1 MNKLK
6 LNLLDILIIG
16 AVVLVLALGVF
27 ILTGN
32 SGSNTPSVVA
42 PQNTTATLDFQIKDA
57 DLSLGEKFQQGAE
70 NNAPVW
76 VGIKERFEGKI
87 VDVKVTPAEKPGDD
101 IYGGN
106 AVIAKSQVLYDIT
119 VTIEAPAVE
128 TESAITSS
136 GTAIRVGEQTAVRGK
151 GFAGFGYII
160 GLTTRN

>member
-16 AVVLVLALGVF
+16 AVVLVLALGIF
-27 ILTGN
+27 ILKGT
-32 SGSNTPSVVA
+32 SDSSTPSVAA
-42 PQNTTATLDFQIKDA
+42 PQNTTAVLDFQIKDA
-57 DLSLGEKFQQGAE
+57 DLSLGEAFQEAAQ

-87 VDVKVTPAEKPGDD
+87 VDVKVTPAEEIGDD
-101 IYGGN
+101 IYSGK

-119 VTIEAPAVE
+119 VTVEAAAVE
-128 TESAITSS
+128 TDSAITAS

-160 GLTTRN
+160 GLTTR